1 MNNNLSS
8 ISELQIVSPNITLHR
23 VCEDKSRTSSVR
35 LVCTLSGFFPDTLSV
50 EWQRDNQPLNTKQ
63 IQRKLQSVEGVEKI
77 FGLSS
82 EIEPNMAEWAKGSRF
97 TCQTRHN
104 RIELKESISICER
117 YSSAPLSIHVEL
129 PSFKTVMMAA
139 AEVKATCLVHTPFDA
154 TVTWMMDDKPV
165 PSNQVNQATNSAHII
180 SNLTVS
186 VDQWK
191 TLKRLTCKAEH
202 RCFSSN
208 EKTVNVRGHAVTPPS
223 VEIKRSVP
231 DILKGDRAVLECH
244 ITQLSSSD
252 LYVTFQANNVD
263 ISGKL
268 FVDPPESPGPSST
281 SRHFT
286 VPQHYWKSDTNF
298 TCKVNQG
305 FADVFT
311 SNSISSI
318 FVDPSVELFLVP
330 SEESGPQTLV
340 CSGWGFN
347 PQIKWFT
354 ESQQK
359 PPSTT
364 DISVAADGRVS
375 VTSQLHVP
383 QTEWK
388 TVKVFTCEVSDESLN
403 KSERKNI
410 SLCSVTP
417 PSHQIVSV
425 YVQAPPVQELQNKGH
440 VTFTCLLVGL
450 HLNDF
455 SITWR
460 VGGNKSS
467 LDVQREQPV
476 SHRNGTETLQSFFN
490 VSAEDWHAHKQVSC
504 EGKHKCFNQSYEDHI
519 SKELQIVSPNITLH
533 RVCEDKS
540 RTSSVR
546 LVCTLSGFF
555 PDTLSVEWQRD
566 NQPLNT
572 KQIQR
577 KLQSVEGVEK
587 IFGLSSEIEPNMA
600 EWAKGS
606 RFTCQT
612 RHNRIELKES
622 ISICERYSSAPLSI
636 HVELPSFKT
645 VMMAA
650 AEVKATCLVHTP
662 FDATVTWMMDDK
674 PVPSNQVNQATNS
687 AHIISNLTVSV
698 DQWKTLKRL
707 TCKAEHRCFSSNEK
721 TVNVRGHAVTPP
733 SVEIK
738 RSVPDILKGDRV
750 VLECHITQLSSSD
763 LYVTFQAD
771 NVDMS
776 GKLFVDPP
784 ESPGPSSTS
793 RHFTV
798 SQRYWK
804 SDTNFTC
811 KVNQGFADVFTS
823 NSISGIFV
831 DPSVELFLVPSEESG
846 PQTLVCSGWGFNP
859 QIKWFTESQ
868 QKPPSTTDISV
879 AADGRVSVTSQLHVP
894 QTEWK
899 TVKVFTCEVSDESLN
914 KSERKNISLCS
925 VTPPSHQIV
934 SVYVQAPPVQEL
946 QNKGHVTFTCLLVGL
961 HLNDFSITWRVGG
974 NKFSLDVQ
982 REQPVSHRNG
992 TETLQSFFNVSAED
1006 WHAHKQ
1012 VSCEGKHKCFNQ
1024 SYEDHISKATVNPTQ
1039 PSATLLQGSGELVCL
1054 VFGFSP
1060 ASINITWFLDDTKEL
1075 LDYNTSQPHRGPDGK
1090 FSIQSHLRLSRS
1102 NWLPGA
1108 VHTCRV
1114 THATITLAL
1123 NISKPGVDGQ
1133 TLTESEPAVKKPGE
1147 SHKLTCTTSGLSFS
1161 SNWMTWI
1168 RQAPGKGLEWVA
1180 TIKYDSA
1187 EIYYSQSV
1195 QGRFIISRDNSREQL
1210 YLQMNSLKTEDSA
1223 VYYCARHSQ

>member
-1 MNNNLSS
+1 MVTVTSATPTKPTLFPLVPCGSGTGDMVTLGCLATDFTPSSLTFSWNKKGAALTDFIQYPPGQKDNLFTGVSQVRVKRQDWEAKETFQCAVTHVAGNVAVDMKDVTEISKLPTLKVLTSSDEGTETSFSCFAKDFSPKAYEIKWLKDEEEIFNKLYEIITPSYERKTDNGTILYSAASFLTVQSSELSDGVTKFTCKFTGKDDSSVNASMTYRQIRPPCITGCPEADVDIKIIGPTMEDLFLKKKGAVKCQVKVNNPSVERVMWEDEAGNNMLEVQNPTKGSKETIDLSLDITYDEWS
-8 ISELQIVSPNITLHR
+8 KGLTRFCIVEHSELVNPLKKAYERKIELQIVSPNITLHR

-129 PSFKTVMMAA
+129 PSFETVMMAA

-208 EKTVNVRGHAVTPPS
+208 EKTVNVT
-223 VEIKRSVP
+223 
-231 DILKGDRAVLECH
+231 
-244 ITQLSSSD
+244 
-252 LYVTFQANNVD
+252 
-263 ISGKL
+263 
-268 FVDPPESPGPSST
+268 
-281 SRHFT
+281 
-286 VPQHYWKSDTNF
+286 
-298 TCKVNQG
+298 
-305 FADVFT
+305 
-311 SNSISSI
+311 
-318 FVDPSVELFLVP
+318 
-330 SEESGPQTLV
+330 
-340 CSGWGFN
+340 
-347 PQIKWFT
+347 
-354 ESQQK
+354 
-359 PPSTT
+359 
-364 DISVAADGRVS
+364 
-375 VTSQLHVP
+375 
-383 QTEWK
+383 
-388 TVKVFTCEVSDESLN
+388 
-403 KSERKNI
+403 
-410 SLCSVTP
+410 
-417 PSHQIVSV
+417 
-425 YVQAPPVQELQNKGH
+425 
-440 VTFTCLLVGL
+440 
-450 HLNDF
+450 
-455 SITWR
+455 
-460 VGGNKSS
+460 
-467 LDVQREQPV
+467 
-476 SHRNGTETLQSFFN
+476 
-490 VSAEDWHAHKQVSC
+490 
-504 EGKHKCFNQSYEDHI
+504 
-519 SKELQIVSPNITLH
+519 
-533 RVCEDKS
+533 
-540 RTSSVR
+540 
-546 LVCTLSGFF
+546 
-555 PDTLSVEWQRD
+555 
-566 NQPLNT
+566 
-572 KQIQR
+572 
-577 KLQSVEGVEK
+577 
-587 IFGLSSEIEPNMA
+587 
-600 EWAKGS
+600 
-606 RFTCQT
+606 
-612 RHNRIELKES
+612 
-622 ISICERYSSAPLSI
+622 
-636 HVELPSFKT
+636 
-645 VMMAA
+645 
-650 AEVKATCLVHTP
+650 
-662 FDATVTWMMDDK
+662 
-674 PVPSNQVNQATNS
+674 
-687 AHIISNLTVSV
+687 
-698 DQWKTLKRL
+698 
-707 TCKAEHRCFSSNEK
+707 
-721 TVNVRGHAVTPP
+721 GHAVTPP

-974 NKFSLDVQ
+974 NKYSLDVQ

-1123 NISKPGVDGQ
+1123 NISKPEILEDCGFLDDIMHADVRQDLGMESWYMAVTFLFFFLISVVYGVLA
-1133 TLTESEPAVKKPGE
+1133 TL
-1147 SHKLTCTTSGLSFS
+1147 
-1161 SNWMTWI
+1161 
-1168 RQAPGKGLEWVA
+1168 
-1180 TIKYDSA
+1180 IKT
-1187 EIYYSQSV
+1187 
-1195 QGRFIISRDNSREQL
+1195 
-1210 YLQMNSLKTEDSA
+1210 K
-1223 VYYCARHSQ
+1223 